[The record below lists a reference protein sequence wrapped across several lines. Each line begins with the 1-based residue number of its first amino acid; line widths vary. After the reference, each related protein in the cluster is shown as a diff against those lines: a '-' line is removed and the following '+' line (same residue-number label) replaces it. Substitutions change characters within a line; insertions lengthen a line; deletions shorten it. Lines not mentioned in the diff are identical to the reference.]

1 MFLIKLMRMSFDKIF
16 DLLPPLS
23 KYDVGCNSLKLDFVS
38 QLSERSDDVSA
49 REEEEKVV
57 RA

>member
-1 MFLIKLMRMSFDKIF
+1 MSFDKHF

-23 KYDVGCNSLKLDFVS
+23 KYDVGCNSLKLNFVNR
-38 QLSERSDDVSA
+38 LSERSDDVNA
-49 REEEEKVV
+49 TEEEEKVV

>member
-1 MFLIKLMRMSFDKIF
+1 MCMSFDKHY

-23 KYDVGCNSLKLDFVS
+23 KYDVSCNLLKLDFVS
-38 QLSERSDDVSA
+38 QLSEQPDDVSVK
-49 REEEEKVV
+49 EEGKKVV

>member
-1 MFLIKLMRMSFDKIF
+1 MRMSFDKHF
-16 DLLPPLS
+16 DLLPLLS

>member
-1 MFLIKLMRMSFDKIF
+1 MHISFDKKI

>member
-1 MFLIKLMRMSFDKIF
+1 MYFDKHF

-23 KYDVGCNSLKLDFVS
+23 KDDVGCNSLELDFVN
-38 QLSERSDDVSA
+38 QLSEQSDDVSA

>member
-1 MFLIKLMRMSFDKIF
+1 MRISFDKHV
-16 DLLPPLS
+16 DLLPSLS
-23 KYDVGCNSLKLDFVS
+23 RYDVGCNSLKLDFVN
-38 QLSERSDDVSA
+38 QLSEQSDDVSA

>member
-1 MFLIKLMRMSFDKIF
+1 MCMSFDKHF
-16 DLLPPLS
+16 FLLPPLS
-23 KYDVGCNSLKLDFVS
+23 EYDVGCKSLKLDFVS

-49 REEEEKVV
+49 RDKEEKVL

>member
-1 MFLIKLMRMSFDKIF
+1 MRMSFDKHF

-38 QLSERSDDVSA
+38 QHQNDRMM
-49 REEEEKVV
+49 
-57 RA
+57 

>member
-1 MFLIKLMRMSFDKIF
+1 MSFGKHF

-38 QLSERSDDVSA
+38 QLSEQLDDVSA

-57 RA
+57 RV